1 MPRKKQRRAWGSVT
15 EIKRGKKYVLRWME
29 NTPEGRKR
37 KTRTFYGTY
46 REACN
51 ALDAVHAEAMKAGT
65 ADRTLTIGEV
75 HDKWWANDID
85 ARVKAGELKESSA
98 ASYKLAWRTHV
109 AKRWADVPCD
119 MVRQSDVQDWLDS
132 MTRSTAAI
140 AIAVAQQIMDVAVL
154 REETQAN
161 KFRVKYRMPKGG
173 GKRTKDVLTID
184 EADRVLENLRGSLLE
199 PAYIL
204 ACFGSCRVSESLAVM
219 VDEVRFEARDAA
231 LFAVATIHRQAA
243 KNGLPREV
251 GDMKNEQSNRII
263 VIPPPYSAR
272 LREIVAERIEDGI
285 DWISHKGDGMPFS
298 LGMASNLWRK
308 QWPEFGIEGKQVTMQ
323 NLRPT
328 WRTVAEGRWGIR
340 SRLLEILMGHKL
352 EGVSGKHYIRPDD
365 ELIVDMFVEDFLAK
379 NATT

>member
-15 EIKRGKKYVLRWME
+15 EIKRGKKYVLRWPE

-173 GKRTKDVLTID
+173 WKRTKDVLTID